1 MMAAARGTSGG
12 KIVLAACA
20 VLLFCVFAAL
30 GTWQVKRLQW
40 KLDLVERVN
49 TRVHATP
56 VPAPGPEQWAR
67 VTAESDEYRR
77 VRVSGKFLYEF
88 TTPVQTTT
96 AKGIGFWLMTPLCL
110 ADGTIVF
117 VNRGFVPMKS
127 GDLDKPAP
135 PRATTTVCAP
145 FSQAATQKQTPG
157 SDPAGLTPASAVG
170 GEAQQRTPGSGR
182 SAGMHASTAS
192 QARSCAPGNPCDAP
206 AGPTPALGLGSGV
219 EITGLLRMPEPKGRL
234 LRENDPA
241 HDRWYVRDVP
251 AIAARRNLR
260 NVAPYFV
267 DAPAGLEYPR
277 DASEK
282 PVGGLTVIAF
292 PNNHLVYALTWFA
305 LAAMVAGGYYLV
317 LRYEK
322 RKTRARNAAND

>member
-1 MMAAARGTSGG
+1 MMAAPRGTSGG

-56 VPAPGPEQWAR
+56 IPAPGPEQWAR
-67 VTAESDEYRR
+67 ATAESDEYRR

-96 AKGIGFWLMTPLCL
+96 AKGIGFWLMTPLCM

-135 PRATTTVCAP
+135 PVAPTNVCAALVP
-145 FSQAATQKQTPG
+145 VPT
-157 SDPAGLTPASAVG
+157 
-170 GEAQQRTPGSGR
+170 QQRTPGSGR

-206 AGPTPALGLGSGV
+206 AGLTPALGLGSGV

-234 LRENDPA
+234 LRENDPV

-251 AIAARRNLR
+251 AIAAQRNLR

-267 DAPAGLEYPR
+267 DAPAGQEYPR